1 VTDRPQRPATGW
13 RRPWLALPGDPIV
26 PFLPLATAQ
35 KVGLPVGLVVAA
47 EAVFRGAALS
57 FGGEVISRYRRF
69 FEARTWRRKG

>member
-1 VTDRPQRPATGW
+1 MTDCPQRPATGW

-47 EAVFRGAALS
+47 GEEVLS
-57 FGGEVISRYRRF
+57 LYRRYV
-69 FEARTWRRKG
+69 EARTWRREG